1 MTALMGVVLVLVL
14 VLVAGTVLAV
24 GEASPRLRLVFSVI
38 TGALGREALLRAWQ
52 GRPSWI
58 SRLGPL
64 LVGQPSGVK

>member
-1 MTALMGVVLVLVL
+1 MTALMGVILVLVM
-14 VLVAGTVLAV
+14 VGGTVLAV

-38 TGALGREALLRAWQ
+38 TGALGLEALLPAWQ

-64 LVGQPSGVK
+64 LLGQP